1 MSELDTML
9 AKKSDRQMELTIV
22 AELAKSTNELR
33 CARRDIEKAQGR
45 LSFVTAVA
53 NELIN
58 RKKDPQK

>member
-1 MSELDTML
+1 MSEIDNML
-9 AKKSDRQMELTIV
+9 ATKSNRSLELTMV

-33 CARRDIEKAQGR
+33 CAKRDIEKASGR

-58 RKKDPQK
+58 REKDL

>member
-1 MSELDTML
+1 
-9 AKKSDRQMELTIV
+9 MELTIV